1 MTFSD
6 GQQQEHRDAFIK
18 ECRQRA
24 WAAACRAE
32 WIGKQLDK
40 FVADYTKL
48 KAEDEK
54 LEGEIKTL
62 ETAVDYHTVENRG
75 KRKSLQEHRN
85 TIAKGMALLT
95 ADTQQGRQGVNELH
109 QTIEASLQ
117 LAAHAEK
124 WEWKEVETKPSAQA
138 S

>member
-18 ECRQRA
+18 DCRQRA

-40 FVADYTKL
+40 LVEDYTKL
-48 KAEDEK
+48 KAEDER

-62 ETAVDYHTVENRG
+62 ETAVDYHTVENRE
-75 KRKSLQEHRN
+75 KRKRLQERRN
-85 TIAKGMALLT
+85 TIAKGMQLLT
-95 ADTQQGRQGVNELH
+95 KNMQDGQ
-109 QTIEASLQ
+109 
-117 LAAHAEK
+117 
-124 WEWKEVETKPSAQA
+124 
-138 S
+138 